1 MHDVIR
7 QTDRQKHTHTQ
18 SYVLQ
23 GNGSNDYRAE
33 YHKIH
38 RCQAE
43 NSRMLVVNRTC
54 SSGQVQVTKKKK

>member
-1 MHDVIR
+1 MMSLDR
-7 QTDRQKHTHTQ
+7 QTDRNTHKQ

-43 NSRMLVVNRTC
+43 NSRMLLVNRTC
-54 SSGQVQVTKKKK
+54 SSGQVQVTEKKK